1 MATMLMLL
9 LFASVVLSFS
19 YVLKITTLTEHEEF
33 LFFSGTKGM
42 YGDKTGR
49 SRQNDLL
56 RIESLK
62 IAKQKMKIFTLHVN
76 TT

>member
-33 LFFSGTKGM
+33 LFFSGTNPTFG
-42 YGDKTGR
+42 G
-49 SRQNDLL
+49 
-56 RIESLK
+56 
-62 IAKQKMKIFTLHVN
+62 
-76 TT
+76 